1 MKKASIRV
9 LFIICMEGGN
19 YMSGKYLRD
28 EIAEKYY
35 EEAKG
40 FVIAMQAA
48 SVSMMQRRFR
58 IGYMSAAK
66 IIDRLE
72 ENGIIGPYEGSK
84 PRKILVQK

>member
-1 MKKASIRV
+1 
-9 LFIICMEGGN
+9 MEGGN
-19 YMSGKYLRD
+19 YMSDQYLSD
-28 EIAEKYY
+28 EIAEKHY
-35 EEAKG
+35 EEAKE

-66 IIDRLE
+66 IIDCLE

-84 PRKILVQK
+84 PRKILIQK

>member
-1 MKKASIRV
+1 
-9 LFIICMEGGN
+9 MEGGN
-19 YMSGKYLRD
+19 YMSGKYLSD
-28 EIAEKYY
+28 EIAEKHY
-35 EEAKG
+35 EEAKQ

-66 IIDRLE
+66 IIDLLE